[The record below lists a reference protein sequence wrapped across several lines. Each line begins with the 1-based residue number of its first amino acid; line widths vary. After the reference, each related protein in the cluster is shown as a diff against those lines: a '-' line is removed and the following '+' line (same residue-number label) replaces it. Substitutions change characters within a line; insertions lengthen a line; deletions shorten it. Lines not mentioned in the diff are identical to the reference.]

1 MLSSFFDFKQGYRSI
16 NFLFAPHFINLSA
29 IIMHGVLRSTALYL
43 PVNLK
48 FNAKFDPMRK
58 TLFILLLSSFAL
70 NSCDMLS
77 KLPTGTGTGV
87 TEAEAGE
94 GIKEAL
100 GQGLVKAVLKLNKED
115 GFFKDAFYKILL
127 PPDAKKIENTL
138 RDLGMGKMVDKAILQ
153 INRAAEDAAGQ
164 AKPIF
169 VDAIK
174 NISISDAIGLVK
186 NGDTSATHFFRVKT
200 TDQLVAAFQ
209 PVIKASL
216 DKLDATRYYGDIVNT
231 YNNFPTTLKKLNPD
245 LNAFV
250 TNRATEALFDLVA
263 KEELNIRQN
272 LAARTTDLLRKVFGG
287 GIK

>member
-1 MLSSFFDFKQGYRSI
+1 MKKL
-16 NFLFAPHFINLSA
+16 
-29 IIMHGVLRSTALYL
+29 V
-43 PVNLK
+43 
-48 FNAKFDPMRK
+48 
-58 TLFILLLSSFAL
+58 LLLLVSFSL
-70 NSCDMLS
+70 NSCDLLS
-77 KLPTGTGTGV
+77 KIPTGAGTGV

-100 GQGLVKAVLKLNKED
+100 GQGLVKAVLQLNKED

-200 TDQLVAAFQ
+200 TEKLVAAFQ

-216 DKLDATRYYGDIVNT
+216 DKLEATKYYGDIVNT

-250 TNRATEALFDLVA
+250 TYRATEALFDLVA

>member
-1 MLSSFFDFKQGYRSI
+1 MKKLAF
-16 NFLFAPHFINLSA
+16 
-29 IIMHGVLRSTALYL
+29 
-43 PVNLK
+43 
-48 FNAKFDPMRK
+48 
-58 TLFILLLSSFAL
+58 LLLVSFAL
-70 NSCDMLS
+70 NSCDLIS
-77 KLPTGTGTGV
+77 KLPTGTGV
-87 TEAEAGE
+87 TKAEAGE
-94 GIKEAL
+94 GLKEAL
-100 GQGLVKAVLKLNKED
+100 GQGLVKAVLQFNKED

-138 RDLGMGKMVDKAILQ
+138 RDLGMSKMVDKAILQ
-153 INRAAEDAAGQ
+153 INRAAEDAAGK

-174 NISISDAIGLVK
+174 NISISDAIGLVR

-216 DKLDATRYYGDIVNT
+216 DKLEATKYYSDMVNT
-231 YNNFPTTLKKLNPD
+231 YNNFPTTIKKLNPD

-287 GIK
+287 AIK

>member
-1 MLSSFFDFKQGYRSI
+1 MKKL
-16 NFLFAPHFINLSA
+16 A
-29 IIMHGVLRSTALYL
+29 
-43 PVNLK
+43 
-48 FNAKFDPMRK
+48 
-58 TLFILLLSSFAL
+58 LLLFVSVAL
-70 NSCDMLS
+70 NSCDLIS

-94 GIKEAL
+94 GVKEAL
-100 GQGLVKAVLKLNKED
+100 GQGLVKAVLQLNKED

-174 NISISDAIGLVK
+174 NMSISDAIGLVK
-186 NGDTSATHFFRVKT
+186 NGDSSATHFFRVKT
-200 TDQLVAAFQ
+200 TEKLVAAFQ

-216 DKLDATRYYGDIVNT
+216 DKLEATKYYGDIVNT

>member
-1 MLSSFFDFKQGYRSI
+1 
-16 NFLFAPHFINLSA
+16 
-29 IIMHGVLRSTALYL
+29 
-43 PVNLK
+43 
-48 FNAKFDPMRK
+48 MRK
-58 TLFILLLSSFAL
+58 ILLLLTISSFAL
-70 NSCDMLS
+70 SSCDLLS
-77 KLPTGTGTGV
+77 KLPTGTTV

-100 GQGLVKAVLKLNKED
+100 GQGLVKAVLQLNKED

-200 TDQLVAAFQ
+200 TEKLVAAFQ

-216 DKLDATRYYGDIVNT
+216 DKLEATKYYGDIVNT

-272 LAARTTDLLRKVFGG
+272 LAARTTELLRKVFGG